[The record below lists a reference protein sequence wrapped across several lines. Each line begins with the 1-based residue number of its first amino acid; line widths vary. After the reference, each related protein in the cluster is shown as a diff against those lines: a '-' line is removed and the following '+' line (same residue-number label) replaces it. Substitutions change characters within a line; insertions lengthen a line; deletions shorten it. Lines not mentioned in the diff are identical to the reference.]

1 MSTDT
6 KRSSD
11 PITRA
16 NAICPYFTMF
26 PLEYPLDILQAEAG
40 ITTECVLDP
49 FGGRGTTAY
58 AARMTG
64 RPSVSIDS
72 SPIATAIAAAKMQ
85 SASPEDICSACD
97 DILLSH
103 DDHIDTPQG
112 EFWQL
117 AYDPGVLKDVCML
130 RHSLLQSCASPAR
143 IALRGIL
150 LGALHGPLTKSPSH
164 LSNQC
169 PRTYAPKPSYAVR
182 FWRSHHLLPPQVDVR
197 EVVRVR
203 AYRYFGRMPDS
214 TVQRVVC
221 ADSRDESVWTSLKA
235 DAHVSTII
243 TSPPYY
249 GMETYIP
256 DQWLRSWFLGGS
268 SSVEYTTNGQITH
281 RSRDAFAS
289 DLRRVWV
296 LASGVCLRG
305 AHLHVR
311 FGAINSR
318 SLDSQAVLLDSL
330 RRTRWIVERVDEAC
344 PSPLHRRQSETFS
357 HVMKVQPPEYD
368 LEAVLH

>member
-1 MSTDT
+1 MLASTERHVDT
-6 KRSSD
+6 SCM
-11 PITRA
+11 RA

-26 PLEYPLDILQAEAG
+26 PLDYPLDILSAEPSG
-40 ITTECVLDP
+40 TGYVLDP

-58 AARMTG
+58 AARMLG
-64 RPSVSIDS
+64 RSSISIDS

-85 SASPEDICSACD
+85 SVSPEEICSVCN
-97 DILLSH
+97 DILLTH
-103 DDHIDTPQG
+103 NGQANVPEG

-117 AYDPGVLKDVCML
+117 AYNQDVMRDICQL
-130 RHSLLQSCASPAR
+130 RQSLLESCTTPAR
-143 IALRGIL
+143 VALRGIL
-150 LGALHGPLTKSPSH
+150 LGALHGPLTKSPSY

-169 PRTYAPKPSYAVR
+169 PRTYAPKPAYAVR
-182 FWRSHHLLPPQVDVR
+182 FWRDRHLAPPAVDVQ

-203 AYRYFGRMPDS
+203 ANRYFSTMPDG
-214 TVQRVVC
+214 TLHYVVC
-221 ADSRDESVWTSLKA
+221 ADSRNESVWTSLKTG
-235 DAHVSTII
+235 AHVSTII

-268 SSVEYTTNGQITH
+268 SSVEYTTGGQITH
-281 RSRDAFAS
+281 RSREAFAG
-289 DLRRVWV
+289 DLRRVWA
-296 LASGVCLRG
+296 LASSVCLAS

-318 SLDSQAVLLDSL
+318 SLDPQALLLDSL
-330 RRTRWIVERVDEAC
+330 QGTRWTVEGMREVH

-357 HVMKVQPPEYD
+357 HSMKAQPSEYD